1 MSSRLTTADLPKLYR
16 LRELLDQQEQL
27 QVGSPLP
34 HQIPPDPPFRLWV
47 LEGGRG
53 AAKSWAIMHYLRNYI
68 RAHPG
73 TRARII
79 APTFQDAVQACIK
92 GPSGILKMD
101 STAVWRP
108 SKDGGSIIEWPNG
121 SECLV
126 LGTPTA
132 LDVERLRASGN
143 RDLDIWEE
151 MAANRMLGEAWD
163 QAAFGLR
170 EGRNPHSIA
179 ATTPRTTKAYRKIRQ
194 IAIDAGTITH
204 ATMRDNPYLNAEWVA
219 DMEAAYAGTRLG
231 RQELLG
237 ELLTD
242 IEGALWTEALIDQGR
257 VTEGEV
263 PDLTQIVVAVDPSG
277 GAGDQGIV
285 VVGVSGHHLYV
296 LADRTVR
303 KHPEGWG
310 RAVLAAY
317 DEYSADTIVVERNY
331 GGDMARG
338 TIESVCRL
346 DGRQTPMIVDVTASR
361 GKRVRA
367 EPVASLY
374 GDMEN
379 VAASQPK
386 VHHVGHHPA
395 LESQMAEWTPDSGD
409 SPDRL
414 DALVW
419 AVTYLTSNMFVPASS
434 WVPGDPI

>member
-16 LRELLDQQEQL
+16 LRELLDQQEAR
-27 QVGSPLP
+27 QVGEPLP
-34 HQIPPDPPFRLWV
+34 HQIPPPAPFLLWV
-47 LEGGRG
+47 LEGSRG
-53 AAKSWAIMHYLRNYI
+53 AAKSWGLMYYLREYV
-68 RAHPG
+68 RQHPG

-79 APTFQDAVQACIK
+79 SPTFGDAVASCVT
-92 GPSGILKMD
+92 GPSGILALD
-101 STAVWRP
+101 SSAVWRP
-108 SKDGGSIIEWPNG
+108 AAPGGSIIEWPNG

-126 LGTPTA
+126 LGTPTMR
-132 LDVERLRASGN
+132 DVDRLRAGGN
-143 RDLDIWEE
+143 RHLDVWDE
-151 MAANRMLGEAWD
+151 MAANPMLQEAWD

-170 EGRNPHSIA
+170 LGDNPHTVA
-179 ATTPRTTKAYRKIRQ
+179 ATTPRSTKAYRRIRQ
-194 IAIDAGTITH
+194 IAVDAGTLTH
-204 ATMRDNPYLNAEWVA
+204 ATIDDNPHLDAGWKQRMHAKYG
-219 DMEAAYAGTRLG
+219 GTRLG

-237 ELLTD
+237 ELLSD

-257 VTEGEV
+257 VTESEV

-285 VVGVSGHHLYV
+285 VAGVSGTHMYV

-310 RAVLAAY
+310 RAVMAAY
-317 DEYSADTIVVERNY
+317 DEYQADTIVVERNY

-346 DGRQTPMIVDVTASR
+346 DGRTVPQIVDVTASR

-374 GDMEN
+374 GDPQN
-379 VAASQPK
+379 VEASQPK
-386 VHHVGHHPA
+386 VHHVGHHPT
-395 LESQMAEWTPDSGD
+395 LEDQLCGWTPDSGE

-419 AVTYLTSNMFVPASS
+419 AVTHLTSRMFIPASS